1 MIEKKVYIIAS
12 CKEWHRE
19 EFERVQKRGPG
30 EWVYVANSKELLQAL
45 ESTEPRYIFF
55 LHWNWR
61 VPREIWSKHEC
72 VCFHMTDV
80 PFGRGGSPLHNLIK
94 QGLRETKVTALRM
107 VEGMDAGPIYAK
119 LPMPLSGRAEEI
131 YQRAGGLSWE
141 IISTII
147 ESEPDPVPQEG
158 QGTVFSIY

>member
-1 MIEKKVYIIAS
+1 
-12 CKEWHRE
+12 
-19 EFERVQKRGPG
+19 
-30 EWVYVANSKELLQAL
+30 
-45 ESTEPRYIFF
+45 
-55 LHWNWR
+55 
-61 VPREIWSKHEC
+61 
-72 VCFHMTDV
+72 MTDV

-107 VEGMDAGPIYAK
+107 VEEMDAGPIYAK